1 MEKVSAT
8 GLRAKLP
15 EYIRRVEAGEK
26 FAITRWGKVVAVL
39 ISPQE
44 YNVLKAVQGTEG
56 LDLP

>member
-1 MEKVSAT
+1 
-8 GLRAKLP
+8 LRAKLP